1 MKEKL
6 MTKKMLC
13 RDCER
18 HLIKQ
23 KNDEIL
29 NFDSQLF
36 SVKIHFMSQR

>member
-6 MTKKMLC
+6 MTKMLC
-13 RDCER
+13 RDSER

-29 NFDSQLF
+29 NFDSQFF
-36 SVKIHFMSQR
+36 SVKIYFMSQR